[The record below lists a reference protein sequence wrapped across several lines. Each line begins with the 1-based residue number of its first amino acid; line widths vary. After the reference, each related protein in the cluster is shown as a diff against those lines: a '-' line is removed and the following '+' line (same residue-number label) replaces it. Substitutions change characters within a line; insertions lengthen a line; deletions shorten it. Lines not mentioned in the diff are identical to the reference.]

1 MELKRF
7 NPKDIIFALDIGTR
21 SIIGTVGVVK
31 DKKFQVVCEKYIE
44 HEERAMVDGQ
54 IHDITLVASVVQ
66 KVKNYLEEELQI
78 QLNEVSIA
86 AAGRFLR
93 TINVRSDI
101 EINEDNEIDKE
112 IVRSIELSA
121 VKKAEEEIAATT
133 EGKLYC
139 VGYSV
144 KSFYLNGFLISNLI
158 GHKGQ
163 NIGAEV
169 IATFLPRSVIDSLYS
184 VMNKVNLKVV
194 NLTLEPIAA
203 MEAAIPKNLRLLNI
217 ALVDIGAGTSDIAI
231 SSKESISAYGMVPMA
246 GDEITETI
254 VQEYLVDFNTAEN
267 IKRLISQEKE
277 VTYVDVLGIENTILS
292 ENVFKLINTIVTKTA
307 EEISKKILEL
317 NGDKAPSAVFLV
329 GGGAHTPGILEAIAD
344 KLKLPS
350 QRIAI
355 KDRQAVAECISD
367 NLLGSAGVT
376 VLGIALTA
384 IRSLGNDFIDVILNN
399 DPISLFN
406 SHKHTI
412 MDVLLQAGINPSLLI
427 SKNGKS
433 IRFNYNGC
441 KRIVFGEYGINA
453 KIKINGEEGTLE
465 TEVKA
470 NDNIVLEYAQNGK
483 DAAPKLSE
491 HIRNINSI
499 SVYLDEE
506 IINIEPVILVNEEI
520 EDLDYIIKNGD
531 EVKVFLPSNAKDF
544 KKYILKE
551 EMNLMKD
558 GILLDDDYEILEGDH
573 ITRDIKES
581 KRVEAYKEINVKEE
595 QIEDTTEGINNSP
608 NIDFNNENDSTKIE
622 ESDQSEAAITKEE
635 VESITVNING
645 ENTTLKGKS
654 QYIIVDIFDYIDFD
668 LTVPKGI
675 INLNLNGEKASYT
688 ANIKDGDIIE
698 IFWSAN

>member
-7 NPKDIIFALDIGTR
+7 NQKDIIFALDIGTR
-21 SIIGTVGVVK
+21 SIIGTVGIIK
-31 DKKFQVVCEKYIE
+31 DKKFHVVCEKYLE

-66 KVKNYLEEELQI
+66 KVKTYLEDELEI

-93 TINVRSDI
+93 TIDVRSDI
-101 EINEDNEIDKE
+101 ELNEDEEVDKE
-112 IVRSIELSA
+112 IVRSLELSA
-121 VKKAEEEIAATT
+121 VKKAEEEIAITT

-144 KSFYLNGFLISNLI
+144 KNFYLNGFLISNLI

-184 VMNKVNLKVV
+184 VMNKVDLKVV

-267 IKRLISQEKE
+267 IKRAVTKEKE
-277 VTYVDVLGIENTILS
+277 ITYIDVLGMENILLS
-292 ENVFKLINTIVTKTA
+292 ENVFKLISSIVNKTA
-307 EEISKKILEL
+307 EEVSKKILEL
-317 NGDKAPSAVFLV
+317 NGGRAPSAVFLV

-344 KLKLPS
+344 KLNLPP

-355 KDRQAVAECISD
+355 KDRQAVTECISS
-367 NLLGSAGVT
+367 NGLGSAGVT

-384 IRSLGNDFIDVILNN
+384 IRSLGNDFIDVVLNN

-433 IRFNYNGC
+433 VRFNYNGC

-453 KIKINGEEGTLE
+453 KIKINSENATLE

-470 NDNIVLEYAQNGK
+470 GDNIILEYAQNGK

-499 SVYLDEE
+499 SVYLNEE
-506 IINIEPVILVNEEI
+506 IINIDPVILVNGDKEE
-520 EDLDYIIKNGD
+520 LDYIIQSGD
-531 EVKVFLPSNAKDF
+531 EIEVFLPSKIADF
-544 KKYILKE
+544 KRHILKE
-551 EMNLMKD
+551 EVKLLKN
-558 GILLDDDYEILEGDH
+558 GTILEDDYEILEGEH
-573 ITRDIKES
+573 IIKEIKTSEEIQKAEES
-581 KRVEAYKEINVKEE
+581 KHEEKQEEVVVFEDKVTKDNTDELDKCENSIENKSGIVKEE
-595 QIEDTTEGINNSP
+595 FS
-608 NIDFNNENDSTKIE
+608 
-622 ESDQSEAAITKEE
+622 
-635 VESITVNING
+635 SITVTVNG
-645 ENTTLKGKS
+645 QNTVLMGKTK
-654 QYIIVDIFDYIDFD
+654 YVIVDIFEYIDFD
-668 LTVPKGI
+668 LTVAKGI
-675 INLNLNGEKASYT
+675 INITLNGEKASYT
-688 ANIKDGDIIE
+688 AKIENGDIIE
-698 IFWSAN
+698 VFWSNI

>member
-7 NPKDIIFALDIGTR
+7 NQKDIIFALDIGTR
-21 SIIGTVGVVK
+21 SIIGTVGIVK
-31 DKKFQVVCEKYIE
+31 DKKFQVVCEKYLE

-54 IHDITLVASVVQ
+54 IHDINLVASVVQ
-66 KVKNYLEEELQI
+66 KVKNYLEDELEI

-93 TINVRSDI
+93 TIDVRADI
-101 EINEDNEIDKE
+101 ELNDDEEVNKE
-112 IVRSIELSA
+112 IIRSLELSA
-121 VKKAEEEIAATT
+121 VRKAEEQIASTT

-144 KSFYLNGFLISNLI
+144 RNFYLNGFLISNLL
-158 GHKGQ
+158 GHKGE

-169 IATFLPRSVIDSLYS
+169 IATFLPRSVIDSLYA
-184 VMNKVNLKVV
+184 VMNRVNLKVV

-267 IKRLISQEKE
+267 IKRSIVKE
-277 VTYVDVLGIENTILS
+277 EEVKYIDVLGMENIISS
-292 ENVFKLINTIVTKTA
+292 ESVYKLIDSIVIKTG

-317 NGDKAPSAVFLV
+317 NGGKAPSAVFLV

-344 KLKLPS
+344 KLKLPP

-355 KDRQAVAECISD
+355 KDRQAVIECVAD
-367 NLLGSAGVT
+367 NDMGSSGVT

-384 IRSLGNDFIDVILNN
+384 IRSMGNDFIDVVLNN

-406 SHKHTI
+406 SHKHNI

-433 IRFNYNGC
+433 VRFNYNGC
-441 KRIVFGEYGINA
+441 KRIVFGEYGTNA
-453 KIKINGEEGTLE
+453 KITINGEEATLE

-470 NDNIVLEYAQNGK
+470 NDNIILEYAQNGK
-483 DAAPKLSE
+483 DASPKLSE
-491 HIRNINSI
+491 NIRNINSVSI
-499 SVYLDEE
+499 YLDDN
-506 IINIEPVILVNEEI
+506 IMNIEPVTLVNEKRE
-520 EDLDYIIKNGD
+520 ELDYIIKNGD
-531 EVKVFLPSNAKDF
+531 EIRVFLPCKVNEF

-551 EMNLMKD
+551 EV
-558 GILLDDDYEILEGDH
+558 ILLKGGEYLEDNYEILEGDH
-573 ITRDIKES
+573 IVIKAMDSHIGHEEAAKVNDREDYVDVIES
-581 KRVEAYKEINVKEE
+581 ENIEGCNEDSENINS
-595 QIEDTTEGINNSP
+595 D
-608 NIDFNNENDSTKIE
+608 KIE
-622 ESDQSEAAITKEE
+622 IAIGREE
-635 VESITVNING
+635 FRNITVNING
-645 ENTTLKGKS
+645 ENIVLKGKV
-654 QYIIVDIFDYIDFD
+654 QYLIVDIFEYIDFD

-675 INLNLNGEKASYT
+675 INLNLNGEKAPYT

-698 IFWSAN
+698 VFWSDN

>member
-7 NPKDIIFALDIGTR
+7 NQKDIIFALDIGTR
-21 SIIGTVGVVK
+21 SIIGTVGIVK
-31 DKKFQVVCEKYIE
+31 DKKFQVVCEKYLE

-54 IHDITLVASVVQ
+54 IHDINLVASVVQ
-66 KVKNYLEEELQI
+66 KVKNYLEDELEI

-93 TINVRSDI
+93 TIDVRADI
-101 EINEDNEIDKE
+101 ELNDDEEVNKE
-112 IVRSIELSA
+112 IIRSLELSA
-121 VKKAEEEIAATT
+121 VKKAEEQIASTT

-144 KSFYLNGFLISNLI
+144 RNFYLNGFLISNLL
-158 GHKGQ
+158 GHKGE

-169 IATFLPRSVIDSLYS
+169 IATFLPRSVIDSLYA
-184 VMNKVNLKVV
+184 VMNRVNLKVV

-267 IKRLISQEKE
+267 IKRSIVKE
-277 VTYVDVLGIENTILS
+277 EEIKYIDVLGMENIISS
-292 ENVFKLINTIVTKTA
+292 ESVYKLIDSIVIKTG

-317 NGDKAPSAVFLV
+317 NGGKAPSAVFLV

-344 KLKLPS
+344 KLKLPP

-355 KDRQAVAECISD
+355 KDRQAVIECVSD
-367 NLLGSAGVT
+367 NDMGSSGVT

-384 IRSLGNDFIDVILNN
+384 IRSMGNDFIDVILNN

-433 IRFNYNGC
+433 VRFNYNGC
-441 KRIVFGEYGINA
+441 KRIVFGEYGTNA
-453 KIKINGEEGTLE
+453 KIRINGEEATLE

-470 NDNIVLEYAQNGK
+470 NDNIILEYAQNGK
-483 DAAPKLSE
+483 DASPKLSE
-491 HIRNINSI
+491 NIRNINSVSI
-499 SVYLDEE
+499 YLDDN
-506 IINIEPVILVNEEI
+506 IMNIEPVTLVNEKRE
-520 EDLDYIIKNGD
+520 ELDYIIKNGD
-531 EVKVFLPSNAKDF
+531 EIRVFLPCKVNEF

-551 EMNLMKD
+551 EV
-558 GILLDDDYEILEGDH
+558 ILLKGGEYLEDNYEILEGDH
-573 ITRDIKES
+573 IVVKAMDSHIGHEEAAKVNDKEDY
-581 KRVEAYKEINVKEE
+581 VDV
-595 QIEDTTEGINNSP
+595 IESENIEGCNE
-608 NIDFNNENDSTKIE
+608 DNENINSDKIE
-622 ESDQSEAAITKEE
+622 IAIGREE
-635 VESITVNING
+635 FRNITVNING
-645 ENTTLKGKS
+645 ENVVLKGKV
-654 QYIIVDIFDYIDFD
+654 QYLIVDIFEYIDFD

-675 INLNLNGEKASYT
+675 INLNLNGEKAPYT

-698 IFWSAN
+698 VFWSDN